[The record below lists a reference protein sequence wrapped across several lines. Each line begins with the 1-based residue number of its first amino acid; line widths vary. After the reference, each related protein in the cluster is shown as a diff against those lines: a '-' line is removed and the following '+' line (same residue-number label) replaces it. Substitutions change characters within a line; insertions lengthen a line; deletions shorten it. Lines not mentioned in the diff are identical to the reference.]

1 MTDKEYWYWLCT
13 LTELGQ
19 KKKEAVLSFFTSP
32 EAAFKEKL
40 EAFSDIGVLTEKDI
54 DRINLSRKE
63 ERVTESYAKLAEKGI
78 YFVTIEDEEYP
89 KKLKNIYEPPL
100 GIFYKGRLPR
110 ESTVNIAVIGARNC
124 SDYGRETARSFSREL
139 AKAGAGVISGLAAGI
154 DGAAHEGALRG
165 GGDTFGVLGCG
176 VDICYPVE
184 NFNLYLNMGAKGGL
198 LSEYSPMT
206 QPRAYHFPMRNR
218 IISGLAD
225 GILVVEA
232 REKSGSLIT
241 VDYGL
246 EQGKN
251 IYAIPGRPGD
261 VLSNGCNNILKMG
274 AKMCTEPQDI
284 LEDYSQI
291 CKKIT
296 KDVKKNDNLLDANEK
311 IVYACLSRIPKH
323 LNDIAKEAGLPIGIL
338 ASVLFQ
344 LECKNYI
351 RQTRANYYMTD
362 IE

>member
-1 MTDKEYWYWLCT
+1 MTEKEYWYWLCAMT
-13 LTELGQ
+13 DLGQ
-19 KKKEAVLSFFTSP
+19 KKKEALISFFLSP
-32 EAAFKEKL
+32 EAAFHEKI
-40 EAFSDIGVLTEKDI
+40 ESFSGMELLNEKDI
-54 DRINLSRKE
+54 EKIDLSRNKSKI
-63 ERVTESYAKLAEKGI
+63 TENYAKLAEKGI

-89 KKLKNIYEPPL
+89 RKLKNIYEPPL
-100 GIFYKGRLPR
+100 GLFYKGKLPK
-110 ESTVNIAVIGARNC
+110 EGSINIAVVGARNC
-124 SDYGRETARSFSREL
+124 SDYGLDTAGYFAKEL
-139 AKAGAGVISGLAAGI
+139 VKAGAGIISGLASGI
-154 DGAAHEGALRG
+154 DSAAHKGALIG
-165 GGDTFGVLGCG
+165 EGDTFGVLGCG

-184 NFNLYLNMGAKGGL
+184 NFNLYLKIGLNGGI

-218 IISGLAD
+218 IISGLSD

-261 VLSNGCNNILKMG
+261 KLSDGCNSILKMG
-274 AKMCTEPQDI
+274 AKICTNPEDI
-284 LEDYSQI
+284 IEDYSNL

-296 KDVKKNDNLLDANEK
+296 KVVKKNDNLLDANEK

-323 LNDIAKEAGLPIGIL
+323 IDDIAKEAGFPIGTL
-338 ASVLFQ
+338 AFVLFL
-344 LECKNYI
+344 LESKNYI
-351 RQTRANYYMTD
+351 KQTRANYYVTD
-362 IE
+362 IL